1 MPAETDEYFMR
12 LSYYSHQS
20 VAEAVNRRAGVGL
33 RGVRVLRIRLT
44 TVAPLEGG
52 SAGVCYLQRAG
63 RTGDGS
69 FIPPTTENIT
79 D

>member
-1 MPAETDEYFMR
+1 MPAEAAEYFMR
-12 LSYYSHQS
+12 SPYYSHQS

-33 RGVRVLRIRLT
+33 RGVRVLRIRFT

-52 SAGVCYLQRAG
+52 SAGVCYLLRAG
-63 RTGDGS
+63 CTGDS
-69 FIPPTTENIT
+69 SLIPSTTKNIT